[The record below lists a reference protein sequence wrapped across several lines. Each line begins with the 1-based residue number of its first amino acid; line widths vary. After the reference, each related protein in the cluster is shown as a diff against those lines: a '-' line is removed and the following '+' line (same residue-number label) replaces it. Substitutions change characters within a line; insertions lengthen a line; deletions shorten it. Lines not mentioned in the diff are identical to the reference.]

1 METPAPPALRESA
14 LERKQARW
22 NFFRLLVSFN
32 PRRQPM
38 VVSRWR
44 LQTWPTTNDKRP
56 KTVLLQDK
64 FGRAITD
71 LRISITDRCNYKC
84 VYCRTGNE
92 GALYGDLPF
101 SDYLRMARVLVGM
114 GITKV
119 RLTGGEPLLRNGVVD
134 FVRELSKLRP
144 HGLRPSSPFGCSG
157 AAEATPFQSGEQL
170 DIALTTNGH
179 LLADLARPLK
189 GAGLTRVTVSMD
201 AVDPDRFARIT
212 RVANGYD
219 HVLAGIRA
227 ARRAGLWPLKVNC
240 VLMRGFNEDQVIP
253 FGMFAREE
261 GVTVRFIEFMPLEE
275 DRVWSPST
283 VVTLDE
289 ILTRMAEYRP
299 LVEIPHGRSE
309 TARRYRFEDGVGE
322 IGIIAP
328 VSHPFCG
335 HCSRIRITSDGKIR
349 TCLFSVWDHDLHAQ
363 MRRGASDEEL
373 AEFIRG
379 VVMKKEERHHI
390 GEPDFVPASR
400 TMVHIGG

>member
-1 METPAPPALRESA
+1 MVALH
-14 LERKQARW
+14 
-22 NFFRLLVSFN
+22 
-32 PRRQPM
+32 
-38 VVSRWR
+38 
-44 LQTWPTTNDKRP
+44 
-56 KTVLLQDK
+56 DK

-71 LRISITDRCNYKC
+71 LRISVTDRCNYKC

-92 GALYGDLPF
+92 GALYGDLSF
-101 SDYLRMARVLVGM
+101 ADYLRMARVLVGM
-114 GITKV
+114 GITKI
-119 RLTGGEPLLRNGVVD
+119 RLTGGEPLLRGGVVD

-144 HGLRPSSPFGCSG
+144 QGLKSSSLGGANGTADAVPFHETL
-157 AAEATPFQSGEQL
+157 AADAASRAQWESDPL

-189 GAGLTRVTVSMD
+189 EAGLTRVTVSMD
-201 AVDPDRFARIT
+201 AVDPERFARIT
-212 RVANGYD
+212 RVSNGYD
-219 HVLAGIRA
+219 QVLAGIRA

-240 VLMRGFNEDQVIP
+240 VLMRGFNEDQIIP

-275 DRVWSPST
+275 DRTWSPST
-283 VVTLDE
+283 VVPLEE
-289 ILTRMAEYRP
+289 ILARMAEYRP
-299 LVEIPHGRSE
+299 LVEIPHARSE

-373 AEFIRG
+373 EEFIRG

>member
-1 METPAPPALRESA
+1 MPLT
-14 LERKQARW
+14 
-22 NFFRLLVSFN
+22 
-32 PRRQPM
+32 
-38 VVSRWR
+38 
-44 LQTWPTTNDKRP
+44 
-56 KTVLLQDK
+56 DK
-64 FGRAITD
+64 FGRPITD

-101 SDYLRMARVLVGM
+101 EDYLRMARVLVGM
-114 GITKV
+114 GVNKI
-119 RLTGGEPLLRNGVVD
+119 RLTGGEPLLRKGVVD
-134 FVRELSKLRP
+134 FVRELAQLRAP
-144 HGLRPSSPFGCSG
+144 DSRNGGDP
-157 AAEATPFQSGEQL
+157 L

-179 LLADLARPLK
+179 LLADLAQPLK

-240 VLMRGFNEDQVIP
+240 VLMRGFNEDQIIP

-275 DRVWSPST
+275 GRTWSPNT

-289 ILTRMAEYRP
+289 ILARMAEYRP
-299 LVEIPHGRSE
+299 LVEIPHARSE
-309 TARRYRFEDGVGE
+309 TARRYRFDDGVGE

-373 AEFIRG
+373 EDFIRG
-379 VVMKKEERHHI
+379 VIQKKEERHHI

>member
-1 METPAPPALRESA
+1 MAAL
-14 LERKQARW
+14 
-22 NFFRLLVSFN
+22 
-32 PRRQPM
+32 
-38 VVSRWR
+38 
-44 LQTWPTTNDKRP
+44 T
-56 KTVLLQDK
+56 DK
-64 FGRAITD
+64 FGRRISD

-101 SDYLRMARVLVGM
+101 AEYLRMARVLVGM
-114 GITKV
+114 GITKI
-119 RLTGGEPLLRNGVVD
+119 RLTGGEPLLRKGVVD
-134 FVRELSKLRP
+134 FVRELAKLRP
-144 HGLRPSSPFGCSG
+144 TENGAPDAFVRGGVASADECVLRSMGG
-157 AAEATPFQSGEQL
+157 ANCEPL

-179 LLADLARPLK
+179 LLADLAQPLK
-189 GAGLTRVTVSMD
+189 AAGLSRVTVSMD
-201 AVDPDRFARIT
+201 AVDPDRFTRIT
-212 RVANGYD
+212 RVPNGYD

-240 VLMRGFNEDQVIP
+240 VLMRGFNEDQIIP

-275 DRVWSPST
+275 DRTWSPAT

-289 ILTRMAEYRP
+289 ILARMAEYRP
-299 LVEIPHGRSE
+299 LVEIPHARSE
-309 TARRYRFEDGVGE
+309 TARRYRFDDGVGE

-363 MRRGASDEEL
+363 MRHGASDEEL
-373 AEFIRG
+373 EDFIRG
-379 VVMKKEERHHI
+379 VVQKKEERHHI

>member
-1 METPAPPALRESA
+1 MLLR
-14 LERKQARW
+14 
-22 NFFRLLVSFN
+22 
-32 PRRQPM
+32 
-38 VVSRWR
+38 
-44 LQTWPTTNDKRP
+44 
-56 KTVLLQDK
+56 DK

-101 SDYLRMARVLVGM
+101 ADYLRMARVLVGM
-114 GITKV
+114 GVTKI
-119 RLTGGEPLLRNGVVD
+119 RLTGGEPLLRKGVVE
-134 FVRELSKLRP
+134 FVRELAQIHP
-144 HGLRPSSPFGCSG
+144 PNG
-157 AAEATPFQSGEQL
+157 ASRDSI

-179 LLADLARPLK
+179 LLAEMAQPLK
-189 GAGLTRVTVSMD
+189 DAGLTRVTVSMD

-219 HVLAGIRA
+219 RVLAGIRA

-240 VLMRGFNEDQVIP
+240 VLMRGFNEDQIIP

-275 DRVWSPST
+275 GRTWLPET
-283 VVTLDE
+283 VVTLEE
-289 ILTRMAEYRP
+289 ILARMRDYRP
-299 LVEIPHGRSE
+299 LVEIPHARSE
-309 TARRYRFEDGVGE
+309 TARRYQFEDGIGE

-328 VSHPFCG
+328 VTHPFCG

-363 MRRGASDEEL
+363 MRRGASDGEL
-373 AEFIRG
+373 AEFIHG
-379 VVMKKEERHHI
+379 VVQKKEERHHI

>member
-1 METPAPPALRESA
+1 MTDDQR
-14 LERKQARW
+14 
-22 NFFRLLVSFN
+22 
-32 PRRQPM
+32 
-38 VVSRWR
+38 
-44 LQTWPTTNDKRP
+44 PTTP
-56 KTVLLQDK
+56 LPLHDK

-101 SDYLRMARVLVGM
+101 DDYLRMARVLVGM
-114 GITKV
+114 GINKV
-119 RLTGGEPLLRNGVVD
+119 RLTGGEPLLRKGVVE
-134 FVRELSKLRP
+134 FVRELAKLRAP
-144 HGLRPSSPFGCSG
+144 AHGAPDAPVRGGRATEFSRTDQSPASPASARPDPGVRPSPGD
-157 AAEATPFQSGEQL
+157 ETL

-179 LLADLARPLK
+179 MLAEMAQPLK
-189 GAGLTRVTVSMD
+189 DAGLTRVTVSMD

-212 RVANGYD
+212 RVPNGYD

-240 VLMRGFNEDQVIP
+240 VLMRGFNEDQIIP

-275 DRVWSPST
+275 GRTWAPST

-289 ILTRMAEYRP
+289 ILARMAEYRP
-299 LVEIPHGRSE
+299 LVEIPHARSE

-373 AEFIRG
+373 EEFIRD
-379 VVMKKEERHHI
+379 VVQKKEERHHI
-390 GEPDFVPASR
+390 GEAGFRAGVAHHGAHRGLAIGSR
-400 TMVHIGG
+400 

>member
-1 METPAPPALRESA
+1 MPVAEF
-14 LERKQARW
+14 W
-22 NFFRLLVSFN
+22 MLLH
-32 PRRQPM
+32 
-38 VVSRWR
+38 
-44 LQTWPTTNDKRP
+44 
-56 KTVLLQDK
+56 DK

-101 SDYLRMARVLVGM
+101 ADYLRMARVLVGM
-114 GITKV
+114 GITKI
-119 RLTGGEPLLRNGVVD
+119 RLTGGEPLLRNGVID
-134 FVRELSKLRP
+134 FVRELARLKP
-144 HGLRPSSPFGCSG
+144 HSPI
-157 AAEATPFQSGEQL
+157 

-179 LLADLARPLK
+179 LLADVAQNLK
-189 GAGLTRVTVSMD
+189 DAGLGRVTVSMD

-212 RVANGYD
+212 RVPNGYD
-219 HVLAGIRA
+219 QVLGGIRA
-227 ARRAGLWPLKVNC
+227 AKRAGLGPLKVNC
-240 VLMRGFNEDQVIP
+240 VLMRGFNEDQIIP

-261 GVTVRFIEFMPLEE
+261 GVIVRFIEFMPLEE
-275 DRVWSPST
+275 DRTWSRST
-283 VVTLDE
+283 VVTLEE
-289 ILTRMAEYRP
+289 IVARMSEYRP
-299 LVEIPHGRSE
+299 LVEIGRGHSE
-309 TARRYRFEDGVGE
+309 TARRYQFEDGIGE

-349 TCLFSVWDHDLHAQ
+349 TCLFSVWDHDLHAR
-363 MRRGASDEEL
+363 MRRGASDDEL

-379 VVMKKEERHHI
+379 VVEQKEERHHI

>member
-1 METPAPPALRESA
+1 MLMPALH
-14 LERKQARW
+14 
-22 NFFRLLVSFN
+22 
-32 PRRQPM
+32 
-38 VVSRWR
+38 
-44 LQTWPTTNDKRP
+44 
-56 KTVLLQDK
+56 DK

-101 SDYLRMARVLVGM
+101 SDYLRMAHVLVGM

-119 RLTGGEPLLRNGVVD
+119 RLTGGEPLLRNGVVQ
-134 FVRELSKLRP
+134 FVRDLSQLR
-144 HGLRPSSPFGCSG
+144 
-157 AAEATPFQSGEQL
+157 TGESVSL
-170 DIALTTNGH
+170 EIALTTNGH

-189 GAGLTRVTVSMD
+189 DAGLNRVTVSMD

-212 RVANGYD
+212 RVPNGFD
-219 HVLAGIRA
+219 NVLAGIRA
-227 ARRAGLWPLKVNC
+227 ARQAGLGPVKVNC
-240 VLMRGFNEDQVIP
+240 VLMRGFNEDQIIP

-261 GVTVRFIEFMPLEE
+261 DVTVRFIEFMPLEE
-275 DRVWSPST
+275 GRTWAPST

-289 ILTRMAEYRP
+289 ILARMAEYRP
-299 LVEIPHGRSE
+299 LVEIPHARSE
-309 TARRYRFEDGVGE
+309 TARRYRFDDGVGE

-349 TCLFSVWDHDLHAQ
+349 TCLFSVWDHDLHAL
-363 MRRGASDEEL
+363 MRRGAGDDQL

-379 VVMKKEERHHI
+379 VVIKKEERHHI

>member
-1 METPAPPALRESA
+1 MPLR
-14 LERKQARW
+14 
-22 NFFRLLVSFN
+22 
-32 PRRQPM
+32 
-38 VVSRWR
+38 
-44 LQTWPTTNDKRP
+44 
-56 KTVLLQDK
+56 DK
-64 FGRAITD
+64 FGRRITD

-92 GALYGDLPF
+92 GALYGDLAF
-101 SDYLRMARVLVGM
+101 DEYLRMARILIEM
-114 GITKV
+114 GITKI
-119 RLTGGEPLLRNGVVD
+119 RLTGGEPLLRKGVVE

-144 HGLRPSSPFGCSG
+144 QGLKPHSNNGT
-157 AAEATPFQSGEQL
+157 AEAVQFTSDPL

-179 LLADLARPLK
+179 LLADLAQPLK
-189 GAGLTRVTVSMD
+189 AAGLTRVTVSMD

-212 RVANGYD
+212 RVPTGFDN
-219 HVLAGIRA
+219 VLAGIRA

-240 VLMRGFNEDQVIP
+240 VLMRGFNEDQIIP

-261 GVTVRFIEFMPLEE
+261 GVIVRFIEFMPLEE
-275 DRVWSPST
+275 DRVWSPAT

-289 ILTRMAEYRP
+289 ILVRMAEYRP
-299 LVEIPHGRSE
+299 LVEIPHARSE
-309 TARRYRFEDGVGE
+309 TARRYRFDDGIGE

-373 AEFIRG
+373 ADFIRG
-379 VVMKKEERHHI
+379 VVQKKEERHHI